1 MTTDGPYSLTDYIL
15 TTSSSHSHAHA
26 NRGVYTHSL
35 THSHSLVD
43 IALPYTHASRFM
55 PETQMVCHSTADRQQ
70 E

>member
-15 TTSSSHSHAHA
+15 TTSSSDSHAHA
-26 NRGVYTHSL
+26 NRGVY